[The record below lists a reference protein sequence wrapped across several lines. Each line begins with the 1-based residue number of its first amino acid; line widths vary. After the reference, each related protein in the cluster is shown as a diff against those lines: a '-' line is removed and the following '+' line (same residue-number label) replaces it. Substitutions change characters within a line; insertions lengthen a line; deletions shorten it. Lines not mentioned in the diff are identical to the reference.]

1 MQWIPGTINSMQ
13 AAATLTWLL
22 IAVASG
28 TSSTG
33 EARRPGLPGCE
44 PWPACVLEAGGVA
57 VTASDERPPSIVR
70 LRDPDER
77 PPSVVRLRD
86 PGERFPVVRL
96 TAIRPSLVVPDSVQ
110 GLFEYSDGYS
120 TRLDI
125 HRVAS
130 YATLPLFL
138 AQVVIGEVLL
148 RNVGDQPAWAK
159 YAHGPL
165 AGALGGLFVVNTV
178 TGGLNLLEARR
189 DPNVES
195 RTLIHSMIMIL
206 ADAGF
211 VWTGLTVRKAGTVA
225 PNGRVRTAHR
235 RVALIAMG
243 VATTGYLI
251 MIPPFRRD

>member
-1 MQWIPGTINSMQ
+1 MPPDCGPGASGMQWIPEAINSMQ
-13 AAATLTWLL
+13 AATLTWLL
-22 IAVASG
+22 ITVASG

-33 EARRPGLPGCE
+33 GARPPGLPGCE

-57 VTASDERPPSIVR
+57 VTATDERPPSIVR
-70 LRDPDER
+70 LRDP
-77 PPSVVRLRD
+77 
-86 PGERFPVVRL
+86 GERFPVVQL
-96 TAIRPSLVVPDSVQ
+96 TAIRPPPVVPDSVQ

-211 VWTGLTVRKAGTVA
+211 VWTGLTVSKAGTVA